1 MRPFATEKDRLA
13 SQQQREIAELRSQLQ
28 TSQKP
33 PVQRGREEMTVSR
46 PKDEKAL
53 YDAARGGDVSAVRRL
68 LASNV
73 NINCTPYPDGWTP
86 LMAASFD
93 GHVEIVRLLIEAKAQ
108 LNIQEKETGAT
119 PLYIASGKGHSE
131 VVDILLRN
139 GAGVDRALNDGTT
152 PLYIASQNGHSEV
165 VDILLRNGAGV
176 DRA

>member
-1 MRPFATEKDRLA
+1 MTMLLP
-13 SQQQREIAELRSQLQ
+13 I
-28 TSQKP
+28 TSCN
-33 PVQRGREEMTVSR
+33 RGSIVS
-46 PKDEKAL
+46 
-53 YDAARGGDVSAVRRL
+53 
-68 LASNV
+68 N
-73 NINCTPYPDGWTP
+73 
-86 LMAASFD
+86 
-93 GHVEIVRLLIEAKAQ
+93 
-108 LNIQEKETGAT
+108 TGAT